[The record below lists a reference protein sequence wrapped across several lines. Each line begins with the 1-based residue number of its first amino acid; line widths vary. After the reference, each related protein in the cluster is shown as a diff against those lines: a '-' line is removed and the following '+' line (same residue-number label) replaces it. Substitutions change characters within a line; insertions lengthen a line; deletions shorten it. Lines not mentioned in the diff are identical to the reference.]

1 MREVGLLSFCLL
13 VQAVA
18 TPLTAAE
25 PSPAPSATNLASN
38 APASASE
45 LEAAVRKLRVLPG
58 FRAQIAA
65 AEPLIQNVTSFA
77 FDEQGRAYV
86 VETHRRRTS
95 VYDIRNHPDWLNDD
109 FSFRTVADR
118 SNFFRKVLIP
128 GNTNLPP
135 RIVVDRNGDGKF
147 DVRDI
152 EVESERLRQLVDQN
166 GDGVM
171 DKATTFAEGFNT
183 SVSGVAAGVL
193 ARKGEVFFTCIPDI
207 WLLRDTNNDGVA
219 DERKSL
225 ASGFGVHISFGGHDL
240 HGLTFGPDGKLYFSI
255 ADRGLHVQSGGKTI
269 SNPDSGAVLRCNPD
283 GSELE
288 LFATGLRNPQELA
301 FDQYGNLW
309 TGENNG
315 DGGDKARWL
324 YVVEGGDYGWHIGWQ
339 HLPRMGAWNA
349 EGLWE
354 LPATNTATYLLPP
367 VAHIGHG
374 PAGLAFYPG
383 TGLPNGYRNHFFLCD
398 FPGGVHSFAVQGRG
412 AGFEVFDQRQF
423 LWELFPVDVDFG
435 PDGGAYVLDWVQGW
449 EKTGKGRLFRVTEDR
464 ALQDPLVAQTK
475 KLLAEGFAQRPPQ
488 ELGALLGFADKRV
501 RQEAQ
506 FELAT
511 RGLQTTNLLAQLA
524 LGAKDELARIHAIWA
539 IGQVARKDPPAYAL
553 LLPLFEDPSAEIRAQ
568 AARVLGEGKFGVGAA
583 QLAKAARDENPRV
596 RYFGVLGLGKLGESE
611 SSEIIIQA
619 LRENNDADPF
629 LRHAAVMALAALN
642 DMNVI
647 EGAARDNSAAVR
659 LGALLALRR
668 LHRPEV
674 AMFLYDQ
681 KPQII
686 LEAAR
691 AIYDL
696 PIESGLSQLASMIN
710 KPSIPKAA
718 MRRALHANYRIGKL
732 ENAMALSE
740 FAAATNFIPELRADA
755 IELLGQWRAGIK
767 RDLFVGLWRPVPERE
782 IRAASLTFRSELPKL
797 VGEGPLDVRLAA
809 VEAAARLGIE
819 AISTELSALFTRT
832 NEPPQLRLAALRT
845 MAETKSA
852 RLGDALKFAIND
864 PDPAVRK
871 FASSVQVRLNPA
883 DPTAAVLRLL
893 ETGSVPEKQS
903 AFEVLGTMQG
913 RAVDPV
919 LVMWLDR
926 VVSGKAPRELH
937 LEILEA
943 AERRDDPMIK
953 AQLQRFN
960 QSRSRDSLSFY
971 SEVLLGGDA
980 ELGKKVF
987 LERADVACL
996 RCHKLQGAGAGGDV
1010 GPDLTGV
1017 GKRLTREQIAESIVF
1032 PNAAITAGYENLLIS
1047 MKGGATHAGFLRKED
1062 AEFVYIQSP
1071 EDGPLKIPK
1080 AEIEN
1085 LDLGLSSMPVD
1096 IAGML
1101 SKRDLRNLVEF
1112 LSGQK

>member
-1 MREVGLLSFCLL
+1 MREVGFLLFLFFSLA
-13 VQAVA
+13 Q
-18 TPLTAAE
+18 PRAAE
-25 PSPAPSATNLASN
+25 PAPRAPTN
-38 APASASE
+38 APAPASE
-45 LEAAVRKLRVLPG
+45 LDNALRKLRVLPG

-65 AEPLIQNVTSFA
+65 AEPLIQNVTSFS

-95 VYDIRNHPDWLNDD
+95 VFDIRNHPDWLDDD

-118 SNFFRKVLIP
+118 SNFFRKVLVP
-128 GNTNLPP
+128 GNTNLLP
-135 RIVVDRNGDGKF
+135 RIVADRNGDGQF
-147 DVRDI
+147 DLRDL
-152 EVESERLRQLVDQN
+152 EVESERVRLLTDQN

-171 DKATTFAEGFNT
+171 DKAVTFADGFNT

-193 ARKGEVFFTCIPDI
+193 ARQGSVYFACIPDL
-207 WLLRDTNNDGVA
+207 WLLRDTNNEGAA

-225 ASGFGVHISFGGHDL
+225 ATGFGVHISFGGHDL

-255 ADRGLHVQSGGKTI
+255 ADRGLHVQSRGTTI

-324 YVVEGGDYGWHIGWQ
+324 YLAEGGDYGWHIGWQ

-349 EGLWE
+349 EALWD

-367 VAHIGHG
+367 IAHIGHG

-383 TGLPNGYRNHFFLCD
+383 TGLPGTFRNHFLLCD
-398 FPGGVHSFAVQGRG
+398 FPGGVHAFAVQPRG
-412 AGFEVFDQRQF
+412 AGFEVYGLRQF
-423 LWELFPVDVDFG
+423 VWELFPVDVDFG
-435 PDGGAYVLDWVQGW
+435 PEGGAYVLDWVQGW
-449 EKTGKGRLFRVTEDR
+449 EKTGKGRLFRITEER
-464 ALQDPLVAQTK
+464 SLQDPLIAQTK
-475 KLLAEGFAQRPPQ
+475 NYLAEGFARRSPQ
-488 ELGALLGFADKRV
+488 ELGDLLAFPDKRV

-506 FELAT
+506 FELAA
-511 RGLQTTNLLAQLA
+511 RGLAVTNQLAQIA
-524 LGAKDELARIHAIWA
+524 AASGKDELARIHAIWA
-539 IGQVARKDPPAYAL
+539 LGQVARAHPDVLTL
-553 LLPLFEDPSAEIRAQ
+553 LFPLFDDPSPELRAQ
-568 AARVLGEGKFGVGAA
+568 AARVLGDGKFGLGAA
-583 QLAKAARDENPRV
+583 QLFKAARDSSPRV
-596 RYFGVLGLGKLGESE
+596 RFYGVLGLGKLGESD
-611 SSEIIIQA
+611 SADAIIQV

-629 LRHAAVMALAALN
+629 LRHAAVMALSALN
-642 DMNVI
+642 DMNAI
-647 EGAARDNSAAVR
+647 EAAARDNSPAVR
-659 LGALLALRR
+659 LGALLTLRR
-668 LHRPEV
+668 LKRPEV

-681 KPQII
+681 KPQLI

-696 PIESGLSQLASMIN
+696 PIEQGLSQLASLIN
-710 KPSIPKAA
+710 KPTIPKAA

-755 IELLGQWRAGIK
+755 IELLGRWGAGNK
-767 RDLFVGLWRPVPERE
+767 RDLFVGLWRPVPARE
-782 IRAASLTFRSELPKL
+782 TRAASLTFRSELPKL
-797 VGEGPLDVRLAA
+797 VGSGPLEVRLAA
-809 VEAAARLGIE
+809 VQAAAHLNID
-819 AISTELSALFTRT
+819 AIGGELASIFART

-845 MAETKSA
+845 LSETKSA
-852 RLGDALKFAIND
+852 RLAEALKLAIND

-871 FASSVQVRLNPA
+871 FASSIQVRLSPA
-883 DPTAAVLRLL
+883 DPTAAVLRML
-893 ETGSVPEKQS
+893 ETGSIPEKQS

-913 RAVDPV
+913 RAIDPV

-943 AERRDDPMIK
+943 AARREDPLIK
-953 AQLQRFN
+953 SQLQRFE
-960 QSRSRDSLSFY
+960 QSRSRDSLAFY
-971 SEVLLGGDA
+971 SEALHGGDA
-980 ELGKKVF
+980 ELGKKIF

-996 RCHKLQGAGAGGDV
+996 RCHKLHGVGGGQV
-1010 GPDLTGV
+1010 GPDLDGV
-1017 GKRLTREQIAESIVF
+1017 GKRLTREEILESIVF
-1032 PNAAITAGYENLLIS
+1032 PNAKMTPGFENLLIS
-1047 MKGGATHAGFLRKED
+1047 MKGGATHAGLLRKED
-1062 AEFVYIQSP
+1062 AENIYIESP
-1071 EDGPLKIPK
+1071 EDGPLKVPK

-1101 SKRDLRNLVEF
+1101 TKRDLRNLVEF
-1112 LSGQK
+1112 LAGQK